1 MELRHLRYFVA
12 VAEELNF
19 TRAAQRLHTA
29 QPSLS
34 QQIRQLEDEV
44 GVTLLERTKRRVQ
57 LTGAGRVMLHEARDI
72 LGRVDHAVHMSVKA
86 ASGHA
91 GEIAVGTFIGADV
104 RILPQIRPL
113 LAKRLPEV
121 RLILHSRY
129 VLDPIA
135 GLRAGTLDVAFLRGP
150 VREPDLASE
159 EVLREKIVV
168 LVPAHHRLA
177 RLSRIAVRKLG
188 DLPCIAMSRTAAQGL
203 HDAVTEFYQ
212 QAKVT
217 VQPTQSADNVLGH
230 LTMVAAGLGFALLP
244 EYVSSILPS
253 GVVMRPLEWT
263 PEPTVSTVLAYRKH
277 DAVPVLR
284 QFREIVRECFPR
296 TD

>member
-34 QQIRQLEDEV
+34 QQIRKLEDHV
-44 GVTLLERTKRRVQ
+44 GVPLLERTKRTVQ
-57 LTGAGRVMLHEARDI
+57 LTGAGRVLLHEARDI
-72 LGRVDHAVHMSVKA
+72 LSRVDHAVRLA
-86 ASGHA
+86 ASAATGRS

-104 RILPQIRPL
+104 TILPRIRSL
-113 LAKRLPEV
+113 LAKRLPDL
-121 RLILHSRY
+121 RLVLHSRY

-150 VREPDLASE
+150 LREPDLVSE
-159 EVLREKIVV
+159 DVLREKIVV
-168 LVPAHHRLA
+168 VVPAHHRLA
-177 RLSRIAVRKLG
+177 RASRVSVLRLDDI
-188 DLPCIAMSRTAAQGL
+188 PCIAMSRTAAPGL

-212 QAKVT
+212 QARVT
-217 VQPTQSADNVLGH
+217 VQPSQRADNVLGH

-253 GVVMRPLEWT
+253 GAVMRPLDWS
-263 PEPTVSTVLAYRKH
+263 PEPTVTTVLAMRKGN
-277 DAVPVLR
+277 AAPVVR
-284 QFREIVRECFPR
+284 QFREVVRECFQRP
-296 TD
+296 T

>member
-34 QQIRQLEDEV
+34 QQIRQLEDHV
-44 GVTLLERTKRRVQ
+44 GVQLLERTKRSVQ
-57 LTGAGRVMLHEARDI
+57 LTGAGRVLLHEARDI
-72 LGRVDHAVHMSVKA
+72 LSRVDHAVRLA
-86 ASGHA
+86 ARAATGRS

-104 RILPQIRPL
+104 TILPRIRPL
-113 LAKRLPEV
+113 LAQRLPEV
-121 RLILHSRY
+121 RLVLHSRY

-150 VREPDLASE
+150 LREPDLASE
-159 EVLREKIVV
+159 DVRREKIVV
-168 LVPAHHRLA
+168 VVPAHHRLA
-177 RLSRIAVRKLG
+177 RASRISVRRL
-188 DLPCIAMSRTAAQGL
+188 DDIPCIAMSRTAAPGL

-217 VQPTQSADNVLGH
+217 VQPIQRADNVLGH

-253 GVVMRPLEWT
+253 GAVMRPLDWS
-263 PEPTVSTVLAYRKH
+263 PEPTVTTVLAYRKG
-277 DAVPVLR
+277 DTMPVVR

-296 TD
+296 TN